1 MLIKSLTLKRPSGI
15 ANLVRYIFD
24 DEKKYI
30 DEQGQELVYR
40 YNMLKGD
47 VESYINQFKENLQ
60 SIQDQK
66 GRVQLYHFIL
76 SFAPESTRHLNA
88 KKLRQITRKFI
99 GQHSQGT
106 GMYLGVAQEHGD
118 ETPHTH
124 IHLLCAGLGIGN
136 KKALRLNKQRFSE
149 VQQVMQNHIKERY
162 PELSASLVNYG
173 LAEKEL
179 EQTTQTE
186 YEIKRKGR
194 TSKKQALKQ
203 QIESIAL
210 QSSCKEEFER
220 LMKEANI
227 QPYLR
232 NGKLTGYRDP
242 QSDRKYRISTLKL
255 QPILATLELK
265 MEEQKVIENDVHH
278 TTSREEQP
286 VHHKTKEAQQPQYSE
301 VIKELEEIRQLSEEQ
316 DRQED
321 LEL

>member
-15 ANLVRYIFD
+15 GNLVRYLFD

-30 DEQGQELVYR
+30 DQKGEELVYR
-40 YNMLKGD
+40 YNMLKGG

-99 GQHSQGT
+99 KQHSQGT

-118 ETPHTH
+118 ENPHTH

-173 LAEKEL
+173 LAEKERD
-179 EQTTQTE
+179 EVTQTE
-186 YEIKRKGR
+186 YEIKKKGR
-194 TSKKQALKQ
+194 TSKKNALKQ

-210 QSSCKEEFER
+210 QSSCKEEFES

-232 NGKLTGYRDP
+232 NGKLTGYKDP
-242 QSDRKYRISTLKL
+242 SSDRKYRISTLKL
-255 QPILATLELK
+255 EPVLQTIELK
-265 MEEQKVIENDVHH
+265 KEVHNQTKNDVHH
-278 TTSREEQP
+278 TTPKQEDP
-286 VHHKTKEAQQPQYSE
+286 IHFKTIESQQPQYND
-301 VIKELEEIRQLSEEQ
+301 VMNELEEIRQLSEEQ
-316 DRQED
+316 DREED